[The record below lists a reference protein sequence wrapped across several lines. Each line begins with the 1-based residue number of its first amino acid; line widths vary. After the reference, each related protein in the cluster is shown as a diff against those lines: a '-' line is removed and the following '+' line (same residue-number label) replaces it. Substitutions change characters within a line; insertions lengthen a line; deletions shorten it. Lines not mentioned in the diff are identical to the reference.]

1 MTHLNDISKVYLEE
15 VAKKK
20 EDNSYL
26 ETDFKKR
33 QDNNKKAIADMKKV
47 KDDTVP
53 RWMKEGKKL
62 DPVGQ
67 EDADIDNDG
76 DEDETDKYLHKKR
89 KAIGKAISKK
99 KGEDEE
105 DEEELAPYMEAKNVH
120 GEVEVPS
127 GDLKSLV
134 KKAVS
139 RIDTDVDGD
148 VEHND
153 KHKGEYGEF
162 IPTPDG
168 KGKVFTGP
176 KKVTKE
182 SFSNW
187 RNDLR

>member
-99 KGEDEE
+99 KGEDVKATAKEVKRRAKRVKQ
-105 DEEELAPYMEAKNVH
+105 EL
-120 GEVEVPS
+120 
-127 GDLKSLV
+127 
-134 KKAVS
+134 
-139 RIDTDVDGD
+139 GD
-148 VEHND
+148 VADAAKDVLEQAGD
-153 KHKGEYGEF
+153 VAAAA
-162 IPTPDG
+162 
-168 KGKVFTGP
+168 KGKPRKGRKP
-176 KKVTKE
+176 RAKKTSKK
-182 SFSNW
+182 
-187 RNDLR
+187 